1 MRLSIA
7 HKVKMLTLTASALLA
22 TMGAAGQRS
31 VGSREFFVG
40 DGVPGSVVRGMDVSE
55 DGVLWVS
62 GRSGLAFFD
71 GYEFRRVGYQGA
83 TINNLTTIKAIGT
96 KGVLGLAQ
104 NYQPYYYDISHDCFR
119 HAMPGGIE
127 PQCYNIYTTP
137 GRRVWVTTRDSLFCA
152 PFGELERGGTLSA
165 FVVEGGL
172 ETGQFHKVEADSRG
186 REWVFCDGGVVS
198 AESRALV
205 SRQTYDHI
213 GEHSGRV
220 FFVGRQ
226 GDVGEYDE
234 GHQVVVRHEARRVA
248 DELMSTQTSAQGIL
262 YAGGARHLWRI
273 DLRDERAQ
281 WEAIADGTYY
291 LLRQDVRGRIWAVG
305 EEEEMVVVGPGGE
318 VRAVGLE
325 GGPRGVS
332 ATRQPVWVED
342 RDGVVWAATR
352 GGSLSYYDEGRGVMV
367 SPEQPAVDITYWS
380 RGCDGRSV
388 WASGSLGVFELRL
401 SKTRQHVVDLPTQ
414 SDVRSM
420 LLSDDGTTWVGTL
433 DGHVLHVG
441 GDGTTVS
448 DWCVSKSGV
457 YCLAQDVRGGRMLV
471 GTKGDGLFEVGTGDG
486 TVRRVASAGGRNV
499 YDVVVREDGAVGVA
513 TLDSGFS
520 LLRAGMPPVRFREPQ
535 LKVRRALP
543 AGQAEWLLSTKDG
556 LWVAS
561 DGGAMRRVDIEG
573 YHLTDVLQTIV
584 RGDSLVL
591 SEDGGPVWRIGLKD
605 VLEGGGAVAGTRV
618 MERNVFGEQV
628 QSLALDASGGT
639 WLIGETKVGV
649 FSKEMENGVFVPLDG
664 GRKMQYTEAL
674 PPSGGDRIAVGGR
687 GFVLYLHTDEMQVSD
702 YEPMPLMTEMELGE
716 AGAHSVLLGRDTI
729 VLPPETRNFSLS
741 FTALDPSG
749 QEKVQY
755 AYCLNKVGDE
765 PTCMPPATTRRA
777 QLLSIG
783 PGTHVF
789 KVRCTNA
796 DGRWSGRERRLTIV
810 ATPYFYERQSFMAL
824 VCVLCLCLVAVGV
837 RMAWVEARRRRAAE
851 EAAGWLS

>member
-152 PFGELERGGTLSA
+152 PFGELERGGPLSA

-186 REWVFCDGGVVS
+186 REWVFCDGGLVS

-234 GHQVVVRHEARRVA
+234 GHQVVVRHDARRVA

-305 EEEEMVVVGPGGE
+305 EEKEMVVVGPGGE

-380 RGCDGRSV
+380 RGCDGRESSSC
-388 WASGSLGVFELRL
+388 AC
-401 SKTRQHVVDLPTQ
+401 P
-414 SDVRSM
+414 
-420 LLSDDGTTWVGTL
+420 
-433 DGHVLHVG
+433 
-441 GDGTTVS
+441 
-448 DWCVSKSGV
+448 
-457 YCLAQDVRGGRMLV
+457 
-471 GTKGDGLFEVGTGDG
+471 
-486 TVRRVASAGGRNV
+486 
-499 YDVVVREDGAVGVA
+499 
-513 TLDSGFS
+513 
-520 LLRAGMPPVRFREPQ
+520 
-535 LKVRRALP
+535 RRA
-543 AGQAEWLLSTKDG
+543 ST
-556 LWVAS
+556 WWTCRHSRTFA
-561 DGGAMRRVDIEG
+561 RCCCR
-573 YHLTDVLQTIV
+573 TT
-584 RGDSLVL
+584 
-591 SEDGGPVWRIGLKD
+591 
-605 VLEGGGAVAGTRV
+605 
-618 MERNVFGEQV
+618 
-628 QSLALDASGGT
+628 
-639 WLIGETKVGV
+639 
-649 FSKEMENGVFVPLDG
+649 
-664 GRKMQYTEAL
+664 GRHG
-674 PPSGGDRIAVGGR
+674 S
-687 GFVLYLHTDEMQVSD
+687 
-702 YEPMPLMTEMELGE
+702 
-716 AGAHSVLLGRDTI
+716 
-729 VLPPETRNFSLS
+729 
-741 FTALDPSG
+741 
-749 QEKVQY
+749 
-755 AYCLNKVGDE
+755 
-765 PTCMPPATTRRA
+765 
-777 QLLSIG
+777 
-783 PGTHVF
+783 
-789 KVRCTNA
+789 
-796 DGRWSGRERRLTIV
+796 GRWTGMCSTS
-810 ATPYFYERQSFMAL
+810 AAM
-824 VCVLCLCLVAVGV
+824 
-837 RMAWVEARRRRAAE
+837 ARRCRTGASRRAASTAWLRMS
-851 EAAGWLS
+851 AAGVCLSGRRATAFSRSGRATARFAGSPRREVGMSTTWLSARTGLSAWRRWTAGSAC